1 MIEKAL
7 FFNFFQKKLT
17 FLLHTI
23 YTLLGR
29 NQKISILLYA
39 SRRGGSTLLA
49 QSIAAKRSISIIDQ
63 PFDLWKPDTER
74 GKIITSH
81 IPAKAMSQFFELSP
95 VEKSQVNHYLNSIYQ
110 RKLNQL
116 ADRPNSSQFVL
127 KIVNAHGLIDEL
139 SDMVPSRSVA
149 LIRHP
154 CAQASSVVRNK
165 WGTCEEPFLYSTDW
179 AKKYLSPAQLAFGL
193 KISKEGSYFSK
204 AVLNWCLE
212 WQYPLKYAASEYYL
226 IRYEDLIISPEP
238 TIKKL
243 FNFLHLNHVEEA
255 ISVLKKPSNSSSFST
270 EATLEDIEKGTKE
283 NLLSNWRKYL
293 SDEAII
299 EAQQI
304 LDIFE
309 IELYHTKH
317 NLPQ

>member
-1 MIEKAL
+1 MS
-7 FFNFFQKKLT
+7 NFFFKQKKQL
-17 FLLHTI
+17 
-23 YTLLGR
+23 
-29 NQKISILLYA
+29 ILLYA

-49 QSIAAKRSISIIDQ
+49 QLIAGKRSIGIIDQ
-63 PFDLWKPDTER
+63 PFDLWKPDTQR
-74 GKIITSH
+74 GKIIAHH

-95 VEKSQVNHYLNSIYQ
+95 VEKSQVKRYLDYIYQ

-116 ADRPNSSQFVL
+116 ADRPKARQFVL

-139 SDMVPSRSVA
+139 SIMVPNLPVA

-165 WGTCEEPFLYSTDW
+165 WGTCEMPFLKSWDW
-179 AKKYLSPAQLAFGL
+179 AEKYLSPSQLDYGL
-193 KISKEGSYFSK
+193 KVSKEGSYFSK

-212 WQYPLKYAASEYYL
+212 WHYPLQFATSKYYL
-226 IRYEDLIISPEP
+226 MNYEDLIISPEP

-243 FNFLHLNHVEEA
+243 FNYLHLRHVDEA
-255 ISVLKKPSNSSSFST
+255 VSVLEKPSNSSSFST
-270 EATLEDIEKGTKE
+270 ETTLEDIEKGKKE
-283 NLLSNWRKYL
+283 NLLSNWRKNL
-293 SDEAII
+293 SDESIKD
-299 EAQQI
+299 AQQI

-309 IELYHTKH
+309 IELYHTKS